1 MACKTG
7 LRSCHL
13 AISAQST
20 SFNCWRVGAVHTTRG
35 YGKQAKNQST
45 KFASKA
51 VFPTPCPERME
62 TLRCCAMAVAA
73 SFCHLSGL
81 KRVTSL
87 KNKQGSLRYSGSRLA
102 KTSRCLSAIVLAL
115 HFCIRRLDC
124 RHPVVYQLIL
134 TAVAHSAQV
143 GKLLYHLRLLALYIG
158 QQPL

>member
-1 MACKTG
+1 M
-7 LRSCHL
+7 
-13 AISAQST
+13 
-20 SFNCWRVGAVHTTRG
+20 HTTRG

-102 KTSRCLSAIVLAL
+102 KTSRCLSAIVFTL
-115 HFCIRRLDC
+115 HFCVRRLDC
-124 RHPVVYQLIL
+124 RYPVVYQLIL
-134 TAVAHSAQV
+134 AAVAHSAQV